1 VCPGQRRRVDR
12 GTAGARRER
21 YPSGATKPP
30 GGASWSRSISQG
42 VRTTAA
48 GIAATVKDRTD
59 LVEII
64 GETVQLK
71 KAGASF
77 KGLCPFHGEKTPSF
91 VVTPARES
99 WHCFGCGKGGDVFSF
114 VMERD
119 GIGFPEALRRLAGRA
134 GVELDERTT
143 REDAR
148 RKRLREVL
156 EAAVA
161 FYHAALTGSP
171 LGQPAL
177 DYLRGRGFTDETIA
191 TFQLGWAP
199 DAWDGLT
206 RALISKRGA
215 REEELLEAGL
225 VVRSERRRAGGAGVY
240 DRFRGRVMFPIRDAS
255 GGASGL
261 GGRILA
267 QEGRDAEGRDRGP
280 KYLNSPA
287 TLLFDKSRTLYLVDR
302 AKGPARK
309 AGQVVIVEG
318 YTDALMAHQAG
329 FENVVGGLGTALTA
343 GQVELATRYAPAI
356 ALAYDVDPAGQGA
369 GTFGATE
376 LSALIAEIERSPH
389 RGRLT
394 DVGVVRLP
402 EGKDPDEV
410 IREDPR
416 AWREATGQP
425 QPIMEYLIDHYA
437 ARYDPRTLQGRER
450 LVAAVL
456 PTLRAVSDPVRR
468 DGYLQLLARR
478 SGVDQRVLIEALR
491 SRQAVGPG
499 AMSGRTARSGPEAG
513 QRINLDAVLASP
525 DALDPQSAARTLDPV
540 ELTLLRLLLMHPD
553 WQLAL
558 RDRLAPEDLLT
569 TPARELWRA
578 ILADRAADASGGF
591 RRDRFLEAL
600 DPTLATLA
608 RTLYARNDP
617 DPDSEVALEQAFDQ
631 CLLRLEKRR
640 LADLFDY
647 RRAELAEAEADGD
660 LVARERLRDEIRRL
674 NDERAALDRR
684 LDETTLLARHRAAP
698 AAEPAAPLGGSR

>member
-1 VCPGQRRRVDR
+1 M
-12 GTAGARRER
+12 
-21 YPSGATKPP
+21 
-30 GGASWSRSISQG
+30 
-42 VRTTAA
+42 
-48 GIAATVKDRTD
+48 AATVKDRTD

-119 GIGFPEALRRLAGRA
+119 GIGFPDALHRLATRA
-134 GVELDERTT
+134 GIELDERTT

-156 EAAVA
+156 EAAIA
-161 FYHAALTGSP
+161 WYHAALTASKV
-171 LGQPAL
+171 GQAAL
-177 DYLRGRGFTDETIA
+177 DYLRGRGFTDATI
-191 TFQLGWAP
+191 TTYQLGYAP

-206 RALISKRGA
+206 RALITKRGVSEA
-215 REEELLEAGL
+215 ELLETGL

-240 DRFRGRVMFPIRDAS
+240 DRFRGRVIFPIRDVS

-261 GGRILA
+261 GGRILG
-267 QEGRDAEGRDRGP
+267 QEGPDASGRERGP

-287 TLLFDKSRTLYLVDR
+287 TPLFDKSRTLYLIDR

-329 FENVVGGLGTALTA
+329 FETVVGGLGTALTA
-343 GQVELATRYAPAI
+343 GPVELATRYAPAI

-410 IREDPR
+410 IRADPA
-416 AWREATGQP
+416 AWREATAQP

-437 ARYDPRTLQGRER
+437 ARFDPKTLQGRER

-478 SGVDQRVLIEALR
+478 SGVDERVLLEALR
-491 SRQAVGPG
+491 SPRAVGPRTEPG
-499 AMSGRTARSGPEAG
+499 RSGRSGADAG

-525 DALDPQSAARTLDPV
+525 DALDPQAVARTLDPV
-540 ELTLLRLLLMHPD
+540 ELTLLRLLLVHPD
-553 WQLAL
+553 WQPNM
-558 RDRLAPEDLLT
+558 RERLAPEALVT

-578 ILADRAADASGGF
+578 ILGDRAADPSDEF
-591 RRDRFLEAL
+591 QRDRFLEAL

-608 RTLYARNDP
+608 RTLYARSDP
-617 DPDSEVALEQAFDQ
+617 DPASEAALEQAFDQ

-647 RRAELAEAEADGD
+647 RRAEMAEAEADGD
-660 LVARERLRDEIRRL
+660 AAALERLRDEIRRL
-674 NDERAALDRR
+674 NDERADLDRR
-684 LDETTLLARHRAAP
+684 LDETTLLARHRAHPGAAP
-698 AAEPAAPLGGSR
+698 AALDLTTPTATPTGGPAR